1 MRRQFQPF
9 ASGGRRTIV
18 GILVTFALFSALSV
32 TLSIWTTK
40 GSQHRAAVVEV
51 AARQRTLAERYV
63 KEILLARAG
72 ARVDPQQTASVMAA
86 SAGALLNGGTAPAVW
101 GDDDETTLPAAS
113 GTVVRRQLEQ
123 ERRLVSD
130 LQATGSSVL
139 AGRPVAGIRL
149 RAHEHLKATSPID
162 RLRVLASLTSN
173 VSLNA
178 ARTIAAADD
187 QNVNHLIIVQAVLG
201 ALGLLV
207 SLALGWVLIVITR
220 RKTEHFRSLVIS
232 STDLVLVLGP
242 DGCRY
247 AGHSVGALVGKDES
261 ALLGYGYEA
270 FVHLDDRPALRSAAA
285 HGGPREV
292 VFRMRDQSGEW
303 RRLESHLTDL
313 RQDRLV
319 RGVVL
324 NSRDITERVELERQL
339 THQAFHDTLT
349 GLANRALFRDRL
361 EHALAHSERSGQR
374 LAVML
379 ADLDGFKQVN
389 DSLGHDAGDQL
400 LREVGRRFSRT
411 VRASD
416 TVARFGGDEFA
427 FLLENVTNEEVI
439 GLARRLLDQLALPI
453 VTGGRDVALGAS
465 VGIVLHTAPGSTSE
479 ELISQADVAMYAAK
493 DSGRGRYELYCPEMA
508 KEIGELLEIE
518 QELRLGLQR
527 GEFSLHYQPEL
538 DLESERI
545 VGAEALLR
553 WQSPTRGLVSPA
565 RFIPIAETNGLIV
578 ALGEFVLRQACT
590 QASEWRK
597 AGLVADSFVT
607 WVNVSAKQLDRH
619 GFQTVVQQALAEAGL
634 PASALGIEVTE
645 STIIERGA
653 ATDHARAELA
663 DLHRQGVHI
672 AIDDFGTGFSSLG
685 QLRHFPIDMI
695 KVDYSF
701 VQGAEHD
708 AKDAAITANLVNLA
722 HALGIVA
729 IAEGIESPGQL
740 SSLQS
745 LGCDLGQ
752 GYLLGRPMPPDQLEG
767 FLSQR
772 RSRLV
777 DGKAV
782 A

>member
-139 AGRPVAGIRL
+139 AGRPVAAVRL

-162 RLRVLASLTSN
+162 RLRVLSALTSN

-379 ADLDGFKQVN
+379 ADPSTASSRSTTASGTTPATSSCARSGG
-389 DSLGHDAGDQL
+389 DSLAPCA
-400 LREVGRRFSRT
+400 RATPSPASVATSSPFCSRT
-411 VRASD
+411 
-416 TVARFGGDEFA
+416 
-427 FLLENVTNEEVI
+427 
-439 GLARRLLDQLALPI
+439 
-453 VTGGRDVALGAS
+453 
-465 VGIVLHTAPGSTSE
+465 
-479 ELISQADVAMYAAK
+479 
-493 DSGRGRYELYCPEMA
+493 
-508 KEIGELLEIE
+508 
-518 QELRLGLQR
+518 
-527 GEFSLHYQPEL
+527 
-538 DLESERI
+538 
-545 VGAEALLR
+545 
-553 WQSPTRGLVSPA
+553 
-565 RFIPIAETNGLIV
+565 
-578 ALGEFVLRQACT
+578 
-590 QASEWRK
+590 
-597 AGLVADSFVT
+597 
-607 WVNVSAKQLDRH
+607 
-619 GFQTVVQQALAEAGL
+619 
-634 PASALGIEVTE
+634 
-645 STIIERGA
+645 
-653 ATDHARAELA
+653 
-663 DLHRQGVHI
+663 
-672 AIDDFGTGFSSLG
+672 
-685 QLRHFPIDMI
+685 
-695 KVDYSF
+695 
-701 VQGAEHD
+701 
-708 AKDAAITANLVNLA
+708 
-722 HALGIVA
+722 
-729 IAEGIESPGQL
+729 
-740 SSLQS
+740 
-745 LGCDLGQ
+745 
-752 GYLLGRPMPPDQLEG
+752 
-767 FLSQR
+767 
-772 RSRLV
+772 
-777 DGKAV
+777 
-782 A
+782 